1 MTGPLLLCLTA
12 PPLQPASAYPWLYE
26 APRTSVPIAVDGLLG
41 GGGWAMAPCKEEL
54 VELIGRESRTPSPRY
69 IALPTVR

>member
-1 MTGPLLLCLTA
+1 
-12 PPLQPASAYPWLYE
+12 
-26 APRTSVPIAVDGLLG
+26 
-41 GGGWAMAPCKEEL
+41 MAPCKEEL